1 MCRDFR
7 VAYENGGLRSVCI
20 PWLGTS
26 GKECQSDL
34 PTFFGG
40 FRKLHNTGF
49 NSKFLVVSGD
59 DSTDISQASSPAPA
73 RRSPRFLPLIPLP
86 TARPQQLASIP
97 EVPAGPIQAMVLS
110 TAALVQAIIPDVSL
124 TSFPSMADD
133 QSMMNES
140 EMMALV
146 GGDSNMS
153 VDVTGDAL
161 DPTQL

>member
-7 VAYENGGLRSVCI
+7 VACEHGGFRSVCI
-20 PWLGTS
+20 PWLGSS
-26 GKECQSDL
+26 GKECQSAL

-40 FRKLHNTGF
+40 FRK
-49 NSKFLVVSGD
+49 
-59 DSTDISQASSPAPA
+59 
-73 RRSPRFLPLIPLP
+73 RSPRFLPLIPLP
-86 TARPQQLASIP
+86 SARPQQLASIP

-146 GGDSNMS
+146 GGDSPMS

-161 DPTQL
+161 VHTHL